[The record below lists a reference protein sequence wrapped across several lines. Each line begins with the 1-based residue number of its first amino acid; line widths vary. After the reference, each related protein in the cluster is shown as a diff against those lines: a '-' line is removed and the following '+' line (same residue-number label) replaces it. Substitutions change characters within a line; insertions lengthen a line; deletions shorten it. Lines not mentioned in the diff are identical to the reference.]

1 MRESPRHTQREKDM
15 KQTEKLIEISGLLDN
30 LLKVNN
36 DRTVLQNK
44 VLLFCYVYQSLP
56 FGVIIDKLGM
66 KKTNFAIMIADLE
79 KDGFVSIKKS
89 NIDRRCK
96 LVELTE
102 KGKKE
107 LDKFIKDVEKSL
119 GNTPLEVDKAIETL
133 SAFLNKIV

>member
-1 MRESPRHTQREKDM
+1 M
-15 KQTEKLIEISGLLDN
+15 
-30 LLKVNN
+30 
-36 DRTVLQNK
+36 
-44 VLLFCYVYQSLP
+44 
-56 FGVIIDKLGM
+56 IIDKLGM

-79 KDGFVSIKKS
+79 KEGFVSIKKS

-133 SAFLNKIV
+133 TAFLNKIV